1 MIEAMAIAN
10 FMRRKIVNRVS
21 LDWRFYFHGIECF
34 IIQRLGTIA
43 AATSDEEE
51 IIEESDRA
59 ALLPRVINEEG
70 RYLILIY
77 NLFRFYLDV
86 YVSTGTEE
94 RHDFDIVE
102 KIEMVSGRRCETYFP
117 VIVRIIVLKQ

>member
-1 MIEAMAIAN
+1 M
-10 FMRRKIVNRVS
+10 
-21 LDWRFYFHGIECF
+21 
-34 IIQRLGTIA
+34 
-43 AATSDEEE
+43 
-51 IIEESDRA
+51 
-59 ALLPRVINEEG
+59 LPRVINEEG

-117 VIVRIIVLKQ
+117 VIVRIIVLK